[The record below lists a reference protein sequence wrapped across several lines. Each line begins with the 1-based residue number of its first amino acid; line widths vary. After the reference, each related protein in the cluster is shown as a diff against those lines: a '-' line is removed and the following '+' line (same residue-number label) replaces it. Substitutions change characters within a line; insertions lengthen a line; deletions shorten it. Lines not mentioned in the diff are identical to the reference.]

1 MILLRKNKLFVDREE
16 NDSFQQ
22 PKPFP
27 IDSSWISA
35 EYPVK
40 VVIEDSSSS
49 YQRDY
54 KSRQMSPEWRKEIK
68 NLRRKIKAGY
78 MYEDCDSSER
88 THYYPS
94 ESSPD
99 RYYISKDI
107 NPNDR
112 LMYDLYKPKLIEIEG
127 EQCVVIRVVLR
138 YCAGH
143 THRNGKKFSQVDTSL

>member
-1 MILLRKNKLFVDREE
+1 
-16 NDSFQQ
+16 
-22 PKPFP
+22 
-27 IDSSWISA
+27 
-35 EYPVK
+35 
-40 VVIEDSSSS
+40 
-49 YQRDY
+49 
-54 KSRQMSPEWRKEIK
+54 
-68 NLRRKIKAGY
+68 

-127 EQCVVIRVVLR
+127 EQCVVIRVVLN
-138 YCAGH
+138 
-143 THRNGKKFSQVDTSL
+143 TVLVILTEMERNFLR